1 MGRTLF
7 IGDVH
12 GCSREL
18 EELLERLELSDGDHV
33 VFVGDLIGR
42 GPDSRGVLR
51 QAERIGATTVIG
63 NHERRFLV
71 VRQARELDIV
81 GPRLGPDHEALYGQL
96 NARDWTALEAQ
107 LPSLELPQHNVA
119 VVHAGLVP
127 GVPIEDQSIETLTR
141 IRSLDPDGNP
151 SDRYRQI
158 PWAASYRGPVH
169 IVFGHNARRGLQL
182 FEHATGLDT
191 GCVYGGAL
199 TAMALDEGQT
209 PSSDLSARRACLV
222 SVPARE
228 TYWDPRK
235 R

>member
-12 GCSREL
+12 GCSVEL
-18 EELLERLELSDGDHV
+18 EELLERLQVSDDDRV

-63 NHERRFLV
+63 NHERRLLV
-71 VRQARELDIV
+71 VRQARGLGIL
-81 GPRLGPDHEALYGQL
+81 GPRLGPDHEALYASL
-96 NARDWTALEAQ
+96 DDRDWSLVEAE
-107 LPSLELPQHNVA
+107 LPYLELPEHNVV
-119 VVHAGLVP
+119 VVHAGVVP
-127 GVPIEDQSIETLTR
+127 GVPVEDESIETLTR
-141 IRSLDPDGNP
+141 IRSLDADGNP

-158 PWAASYRGPVH
+158 PWAAAYRGPVH
-169 IVFGHNARRGLQL
+169 VVFGHNARRGLQL
-182 FEHATGLDT
+182 FEYATGLDT
-191 GCVYGGAL
+191 GCVYGGSL
-199 TAMALDEGQT
+199 TAMALDEGQAPPRDPT
-209 PSSDLSARRACLV
+209 ARRACLV
-222 SVPARE
+222 SVPSRD